1 MCDNIKMGGVGTS
14 LEVPE
19 PDTVRVLLH
28 DLRGP
33 LSAILL
39 LSESSRGDVEEKLER
54 ITEQASWLLALVESS
69 LEQTT
74 ADDVTIVD
82 ALEVAEFVAGLARV
96 AVTTSIAVESST
108 DVWALARP
116 IALSRAL
123 GCVVD
128 NAVRAAGPDG
138 HVTISVRDVA
148 GAVHLTVVDDGPGLG
163 RVTGR
168 TSIGLVATRAMVA
181 SCKGS
186 FRLANGPDGGATADI
201 SLPSGRGVSAAS

>member
-1 MCDNIKMGGVGTS
+1 MCDNGQIGGGGTS
-14 LEVPE
+14 LEVQE

-39 LSESSRGDVEEKLER
+39 LSESSSGDVEEKFGR
-54 ITEQASWLLALVESS
+54 ITEQASWLLELVESS
-69 LEQTT
+69 LDHAT
-74 ADDVTIVD
+74 ADDIAIVD
-82 ALEVAEFVAGLARV
+82 ATEIAEFVADLSRV
-96 AVTTSIAVESST
+96 AVTTSITVESVT
-108 DVWALARP
+108 DVWARARP
-116 IALSRAL
+116 IALARAL
-123 GCVVD
+123 SCVVD

-138 HVTISVRDVA
+138 HVTISVSDVG

-181 SCKGS
+181 SCQGS
-186 FRLANGPDGGATADI
+186 FRLANGLDGGATADI